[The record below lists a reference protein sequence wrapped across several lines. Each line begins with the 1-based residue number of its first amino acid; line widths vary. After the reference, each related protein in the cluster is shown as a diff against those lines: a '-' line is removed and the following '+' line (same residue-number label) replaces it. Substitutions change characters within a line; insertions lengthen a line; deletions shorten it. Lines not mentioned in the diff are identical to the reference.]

1 MAAGTST
8 YDGLAVPLNGE
19 SEIEQVTAANDVLT
33 LTRVTAG
40 TGDMIV
46 LQDADGTAKLKLGAD
61 GAFGS
66 GRIGFRAVTTAPT
79 TGLTKGEFFVAFNGT
94 VAHLGVCNSTAGKRI
109 QWIRLRS
116 DSLTSATV

>member
-1 MAAGTST
+1 MAAGTDT
-8 YDGLAVPLNGE
+8 HLGLAVPLNGE
-19 SEIEQVTAANDVLT
+19 SEIKQTTAATDVLT
-33 LTRVTAG
+33 ITRMTAG
-40 TGDMIV
+40 TGDLVV
-46 LQDADGTAKLKLGAD
+46 LRDADGTAKLKLGAD

-79 TGLTKGEFFVAFNGT
+79 TGLTKGELFVAFTGT
-94 VAHLGVCNSTAGKRI
+94 IAHIGVCNSTAGKNI

>member
-1 MAAGTST
+1 MTAGTST
-8 YDGLAVPLNGE
+8 HKGLAVPLNGE
-19 SEIEQVTAANDVLT
+19 AEIKQ
-33 LTRVTAG
+33 VTAG
-40 TGDMIV
+40 TDV
-46 LQDADGTAKLKLGAD
+46 LTITRMTAGTGASITLKDADGTEKLKLHSK

-79 TGLTKGEFFVAFNGT
+79 TGLTKGELFVSFNGT
-94 VAHLGVCNSTAGKRI
+94 VAHIGVCNSTAGNRI